1 MSMCRNRPLPLN
13 GDNLSLE
20 GVLRKHCDDGTAPDK
35 QRLRQIMDLVRN
47 IRLGDARSADVVRR
61 IYASCG
67 NSAGTFGQ
75 SVEFIRA
82 HARADCFYMVHS
94 VYPEG

>member
-13 GDNLSLE
+13 GDNVSPE
-20 GVLRKHCDDGTAPDK
+20 GVLRKHYTGPAPDK

-47 IRLGDARSADVVRR
+47 SRLGDARSADVLRR
-61 IYASCG
+61 IYAPYG